1 MGVRKPMIAA
11 VDGPCLGAGLELAM
25 ACDIVYAGAA
35 STFALPDIKLGLLP
49 GCGGTQRLTRR
60 VGKARAMEM
69 ILLGETCASLTACR
83 HCQCRFIVGTTSP
96 ITHPQHGCIVAL
108 PRVTDC

>member
-1 MGVRKPMIAA
+1 MRKPVIAA

-25 ACDIVYAGAA
+25 ACDIVYSSTAA
-35 STFALPDIKLGLLP
+35 TFALPEIRLGMMP

-69 ILLGETCASLTACR
+69 ILLGETCAPPS
-83 HCQCRFIVGTTSP
+83 SP
-96 ITHPQHGCIVAL
+96 
-108 PRVTDC
+108 PRAPCHAPA